1 MKHEH
6 IDIKTFNDLID
17 FIKLNIKFF
26 KKVLIASLLLT
37 SFYSFF
43 TEVYYQ
49 SEITLYPAGELADSG
64 EIFSDFSDLI
74 ETLGINNLSS
84 ENNFY
89 IPDIIESRSLKKK
102 IIYEKWSSEKFDKP
116 VDLISYWEI
125 NQKSLLGSLLSSVN
139 NRFNSYKIDLNLQ
152 YEQEAIE
159 KLDDLIY
166 VDEKNSGLIQVIVL
180 MEEPSLAADIANFI
194 AQYVVE
200 YVSFE
205 QKMFASKTKR
215 YLEDRLL
222 LSQSELRQSE
232 NILAEFR
239 NVNPLNQD
247 TPTQQLNRLRLI
259 RDVDV
264 NQEVYITIKKQLEL
278 AKIEESKERLFI
290 NVLDRATPPIYKE
303 YPKRFLIIISFT
315 VINLFISMIF
325 LLVSHRLRIFSS
337 NLR

>member
-1 MKHEH
+1 MKYEH
-6 IDIKTFNDLID
+6 IDIKTFSDLLD
-17 FIKLNIKFF
+17 FIKSNKNFL
-26 KKVLIASLLLT
+26 KKVLIISLLLT

-43 TEVYYQ
+43 AEVYYQ

-74 ETLGINNLSS
+74 ETLGINSLSS

-102 IIYEKWSSEKFDKP
+102 IIYEKWNSEKFDKP
-116 VDLISYWEI
+116 VNLISYWKI
-125 NQKSLLGSLLSSVN
+125 DQKSFLGSVLSFVN
-139 NRFNSYKIDLNLQ
+139 NKFNSFKIDLDLQ

-159 KLDDLIY
+159 KLDNLIY
-166 VDEKNSGLIQVIVL
+166 VDEKNSGLIQVVVL
-180 MEEPSLAADIANFI
+180 MEEPILAADIANYI
-194 AQYVVE
+194 AQYVVD
-200 YVSFE
+200 YVGFE

-222 LSQSELRQSE
+222 LSQSELRKSE

-239 NVNPLNQD
+239 NVNPLSQD
-247 TPTQQLNRLRLI
+247 NPVQQLNRLRLI

-290 NVLDRATPPIYKE
+290 NVLDKAIPPIFKE
-303 YPKRFLIIISFT
+303 YPKRFLIIISFS
-315 VINLFISMIF
+315 IISLFISIIF
-325 LLVSHRLRIFSS
+325 LLVSYRLRIFSLS
-337 NLR
+337 QR

>member
-1 MKHEH
+1 MKHKYTN
-6 IDIKTFNDLID
+6 IKTFGDLLD
-17 FIKLNIKFF
+17 FIKSNKFF
-26 KKVLIASLLLT
+26 LKKVLIISLLLT
-37 SFYSFF
+37 SFYSFVS
-43 TEVYYQ
+43 EVYYQ

-102 IIYEKWSSEKFDKP
+102 IIYEKWNNEKFDKP

-125 NQKSLLGSLLSSVN
+125 NEKSLFGSLLSSVN
-139 NRFNSYKIDLNLQ
+139 NTFNSFKINLDLQ

-159 KLDDLIY
+159 KLDNLIY
-166 VDEKNSGLIQVIVL
+166 VDEKNSGLIQVVVL
-180 MEEPSLAADIANFI
+180 MEEPILAADIANYI
-194 AQYVVE
+194 AQYVVD
-200 YVSFE
+200 YVSLE

-215 YLEDRLL
+215 YLQDRLL
-222 LSQSELRQSE
+222 LSQSELRKSE

-239 NVNPLNQD
+239 KVNPLNQD
-247 TPTQQLNRLRLI
+247 TPMQQLNRLRLI

-264 NQEVYITIKKQLEL
+264 NQEVYVTIKKQLEL
-278 AKIEESKERLFI
+278 AKIEESKVRLFI
-290 NVLDRATPPIYKE
+290 NILDKATPPIFKE

-315 VINLFISMIF
+315 IIGLFISMIS
-325 LLVSHRLRIFSS
+325 LLVSYRLRMFSL
-337 NLR
+337 NQR

>member
-116 VDLISYWEI
+116 VDLIS
-125 NQKSLLGSLLSSVN
+125 
-139 NRFNSYKIDLNLQ
+139 
-152 YEQEAIE
+152 
-159 KLDDLIY
+159 
-166 VDEKNSGLIQVIVL
+166 
-180 MEEPSLAADIANFI
+180 
-194 AQYVVE
+194 
-200 YVSFE
+200 
-205 QKMFASKTKR
+205 
-215 YLEDRLL
+215 
-222 LSQSELRQSE
+222 
-232 NILAEFR
+232 
-239 NVNPLNQD
+239 
-247 TPTQQLNRLRLI
+247 
-259 RDVDV
+259 
-264 NQEVYITIKKQLEL
+264 
-278 AKIEESKERLFI
+278 
-290 NVLDRATPPIYKE
+290 
-303 YPKRFLIIISFT
+303 
-315 VINLFISMIF
+315 
-325 LLVSHRLRIFSS
+325 
-337 NLR
+337 